1 MFFLNQFCFASKWI
15 LKRSLGFG
23 RLLVWDFR
31 NIFCKIAISWFPFD
45 KTIHILRLHS
55 YHFLNVSV
63 KLWEGGLL
71 KCWDE
76 LVFPGIWCSWAQWY
90 TVIHSGTQWYTVI
103 QRRQRKTKQ
112 ETDWGDLGSGWR
124 YNLLTKKVQIWR
136 RPLEKYLKFFSQ
148 WKRWELYLWNPKLQ
162 VGLGF
167 IVSIW
172 YLFFNFCPMCVIPT
186 MYNVTENM
194 TYQRISR
201 IIDHVCS

>member
-1 MFFLNQFCFASKWI
+1 MNIEAITRFWDGTFIIFFVKSQYP
-15 LKRSLGFG
+15 GF
-23 RLLVWDFR
+23 RL
-31 NIFCKIAISWFPFD
+31 I

-55 YHFLNVSV
+55 YHFLNASI

-90 TVIHSGTQWYTVI
+90 TVIQSDTQWYTVI

-172 YLFFNFCPMCVIPT
+172 YLFFELLSNVCDPNNVQCNWKYDIPKDIED
-186 MYNVTENM
+186 NW
-194 TYQRISR
+194 S
-201 IIDHVCS
+201 CL